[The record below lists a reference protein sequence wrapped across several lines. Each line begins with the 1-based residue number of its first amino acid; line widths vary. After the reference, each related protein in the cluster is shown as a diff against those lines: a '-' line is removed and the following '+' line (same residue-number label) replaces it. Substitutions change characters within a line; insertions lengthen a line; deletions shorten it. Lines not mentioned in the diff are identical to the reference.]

1 MSPFQIFLI
10 ADALFAIGIFGVIT
24 RRNAIGILM
33 SVELILNGVNLNL
46 INFSRNTGFGNAGQ
60 IFVLFVILLAAL
72 EAALGIA
79 IIIGIYRS
87 LQNID
92 VDEAKFLKG

>member
-1 MSPFQIFLI
+1 MSPFQLFLL
-10 ADALFAIGIFGVIT
+10 ADALFAIGILGVIT

-46 INFSRNTGFGNAGQ
+46 INFARNTTLGTAGQ

-87 LQNID
+87 LKNIN